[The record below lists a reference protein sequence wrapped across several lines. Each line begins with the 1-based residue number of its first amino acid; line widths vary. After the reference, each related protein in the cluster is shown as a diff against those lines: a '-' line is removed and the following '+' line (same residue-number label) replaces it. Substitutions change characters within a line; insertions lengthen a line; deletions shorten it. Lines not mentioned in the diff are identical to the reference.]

1 MKKAFGYV
9 LVLLIAVGIAGCQ
22 ERTPEKLP
30 DETAQSQEVIAQ
42 SPSLA
47 VSHSIEGNTVYL
59 TFLTRNFMYAPEG
72 QSEIEPGEGYVN
84 VWVDN
89 KLTRVYNNT
98 LEVPNLTSGPH
109 SFAVELVRNNHKPY
123 PNTKISFTIRIK

>member
-9 LVLLIAVGIAGCQ
+9 LVLLIATGISGCQ
-22 ERTPEKLP
+22 ERASDKLP
-30 DETAQSQEVIAQ
+30 DEATKSQEVIAQ

-47 VSHSIEGNTVYL
+47 VSHSIEGNTVFL
-59 TFLTRNFMYAPEG
+59 TFLTQNFMYAPEG

-89 KLTRVYNNT
+89 KLTRAYNNT
-98 LEVPNLTSGPH
+98 LEVPNLTPGPH

-123 PNTKISFTIRIK
+123 PNTKISFTIQIK